1 VITRRTALGLLAAS
15 VAIPSGALAAP
26 EAPLFEADVASG
38 ALPPMAERIPKNPR
52 VVPLA
57 AMGRKV
63 GAHGGSMRTLI
74 GGQRDIRLMPIN
86 GYSRLVGY
94 DERLNL
100 QPDILASVTVEGD
113 RIYTLHLREG
123 HRWSDGHPFTSADF
137 AYMWDDVINNT
148 DLYKGG
154 PPTDLLADGMPP
166 RFEVLDEITVR
177 YSWDIPMPDF
187 LPQLAAPAPL
197 LLALPAH
204 YMKQF
209 HGKYQSEEK
218 LAEFIETYRVDD
230 WGDLHTKMSRQNRPE
245 NPDLPTLEPWRPRTA
260 PPAEQFVFERNPYF
274 HRVDERGNQLPY
286 VDRCVLN
293 VSSSEIITAKTAT
306 GESDLQGQGI
316 SFSDYTLLKHAEQTY
331 AQTVALWRRTQG
343 SAVALL
349 PNLNCRDDVWRGL
362 FQDVR
367 VRRAMSV
374 CIDRAEINK
383 VIFFGLARE
392 SADTVLPESPLFKPE
407 YATAW
412 AQYDPALA
420 NQLLDEAGLAE
431 RDISGRRYLPDG
443 RLAGIIVET
452 AGEST
457 LETDVLQLIVDHFR
471 VVGLQLYIRTSQRD
485 IFRSRALAGDVLMGV
500 WQGIDNGV
508 PTADMSPNQLAPTSE
523 DQLQWPMWG
532 MHYMSA
538 ETQGKPP
545 ELPEA
550 QELVALL
557 KEWRQTS
564 TTEAR
569 KKIWARM
576 LEIRADQ
583 VFSIGTV
590 NGSLQPIVRA
600 RTLQNVP
607 EDALYG
613 FEPTSYFGAYMPDT
627 FFFDAGA

>member
-1 VITRRTALGLLAAS
+1 
-15 VAIPSGALAAP
+15 
-26 EAPLFEADVASG
+26 
-38 ALPPMAERIPKNPR
+38 
-52 VVPLA
+52 
-57 AMGRKV
+57 
-63 GAHGGSMRTLI
+63 
-74 GGQRDIRLMPIN
+74 
-86 GYSRLVGY
+86 
-94 DERLNL
+94 
-100 QPDILASVTVEGD
+100 
-113 RIYTLHLREG
+113 
-123 HRWSDGHPFTSADF
+123 
-137 AYMWDDVINNT
+137 
-148 DLYKGG
+148 
-154 PPTDLLADGMPP
+154 
-166 RFEVLDEITVR
+166 
-177 YSWDIPMPDF
+177 
-187 LPQLAAPAPL
+187 
-197 LLALPAH
+197 
-204 YMKQF
+204 
-209 HGKYQSEEK
+209 
-218 LAEFIETYRVDD
+218 
-230 WGDLHTKMSRQNRPE
+230 
-245 NPDLPTLEPWRPRTA
+245 
-260 PPAEQFVFERNPYF
+260 
-274 HRVDERGNQLPY
+274 
-286 VDRCVLN
+286 
-293 VSSSEIITAKTAT
+293 
-306 GESDLQGQGI
+306 
-316 SFSDYTLLKHAEQTY
+316 
-331 AQTVALWRRTQG
+331 
-343 SAVALL
+343 
-349 PNLNCRDDVWRGL
+349 
-362 FQDVR
+362 
-367 VRRAMSV
+367 
-374 CIDRAEINK
+374 
-383 VIFFGLARE
+383 
-392 SADTVLPESPLFKPE
+392 VLPESPLFKPE
-407 YATAW
+407 YASAW
-412 AQYDPALA
+412 AQYDPDLA

-590 NGSLQPIVRA
+590 NASLQPIVRA

-613 FEPTSYFGAYMPDT
+613 FDPTSYFGAYMPDT
-627 FFFDAGA
+627 FFFETGA